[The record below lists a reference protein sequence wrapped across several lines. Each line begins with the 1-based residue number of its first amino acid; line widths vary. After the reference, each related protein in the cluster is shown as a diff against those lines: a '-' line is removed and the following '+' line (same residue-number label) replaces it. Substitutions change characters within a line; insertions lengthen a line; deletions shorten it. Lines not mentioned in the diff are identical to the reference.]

1 MSYRIKTVA
10 EMTGI
15 ARNTLIAWE
24 RRYGFVVPVRA
35 ANGYR
40 VYTDQDVQLLYEIK
54 GLLDEGFKISEA
66 VRLLDERGL
75 SSRPVTPGSVDEA
88 GQRVEDRVRDE
99 LLAALLDFDEGAA
112 SRTTGRLALV
122 PYEDQLD
129 QVWFPLLRRVG
140 QGWAAGEI
148 TVVQEHFA
156 SSFCMTRMRSMLLAV
171 QGAAQGPRT
180 VVCAGMPGER
190 HELGL
195 LGLAIRFSLRGWRVV
210 YLGMDTPIDELVAF
224 LGSRPPDL
232 LCVSVVCGQEP
243 EAVHQLAA
251 RLRAG
256 APPSVHVVL
265 GGRGIPDGLAPQEAG
280 VDYHQ
285 RSGALLASPWVSPGQ
300 EGEE

>member
-40 VYTDQDVQLLYEIK
+40 VYTDRDVQVLYEIK
-54 GLLDEGFKISEA
+54 RLLDEGFKISEA
-66 VRLLDERGL
+66 VRLLEERGI
-75 SSRPVTPGSVDEA
+75 SSGPVTPGTLDET
-88 GQRVEDRVRDE
+88 GKPVEDRVRDE
-99 LLAALLDFDEGAA
+99 LLAALLAFDEGTA
-112 SRTTGRLALV
+112 SRLTGRLGLV

-129 QVWFPLLRRVG
+129 RVWFPMLREVG
-140 QGWAAGEI
+140 RGWAEGEI
-148 TVVQEHFA
+148 SVVQEHFA
-156 SSFCMTRMRSMLLAV
+156 SAFCMTRMRSMLLSV
-171 QGAAQGPRT
+171 QGAAQGERS

-210 YLGMDTPIDELVAF
+210 YLGMDTPTEELVAF
-224 LGSRPPDL
+224 AQARPSDL
-232 LCVSVVCGQEP
+232 LCVSVVCGQEA
-243 EAVHQLAA
+243 EDVHALAGE
-251 RLRAG
+251 LRQG
-256 APPSVHVVL
+256 APASVHLVL
-265 GGRGIPDGLAPQEAG
+265 GGRGIPEGLAPQRAG
-280 VDYHQ
+280 VDYHR
-285 RSGALLASPWVSPGQ
+285 RSSALLASPWVSPGQ